1 MMFDKRNVKLG
12 MVLGAGLMVSVGAM
26 AQALPEAPPTPPAPP
41 APPAHPVPP
50 IPPSPPA
57 IAEGHARVVVVEHHE
72 GVHGAAHV
80 RTATRDG
87 KTFVLKTHTPLSDE
101 EFERRIAK
109 AEDDLPQ
116 VPEQS
121 LHHKEHRIV
130 VVKDSKSGAKTVID
144 EGRIERHAMAKAI
157 SGIRSARAA
166 IAGNRPLSNEIR
178 AEVLREL
185 DAEIAKL
192 QVKS

>member
-144 EGRIERHAMAKAI
+144 EGRIERHAM
-157 SGIRSARAA
+157 
-166 IAGNRPLSNEIR
+166 
-178 AEVLREL
+178 
-185 DAEIAKL
+185 
-192 QVKS
+192 